1 MSVAG
6 TDGAGRFAAFDELVR
21 AKQRFV
27 LTTHVN
33 PDGDGLGS
41 EVALA
46 LWLRAR
52 GKDVVIFN
60 DGRAPS
66 NYDWLAERF
75 PIEAYT
81 PARAEEVFAGAEVL
95 VVLDMQ
101 NRERLGRLAPSL
113 EKTGLAVAIL
123 DHHVGTPAF
132 GDVHVVVPEK
142 AATGEL
148 VYDLIRREP
157 GALTAPMAEALYTA
171 LVTDTG
177 SFRHSNTDPD
187 VHTMAAELLSLGIE
201 SALIQSRIHQH
212 RHVGRLR
219 FLGHLLQELR
229 TSEDGRIAWF
239 EVTPDL
245 FARYDVDGSDT
256 EGLVDFPRTVPG
268 VDAVLL
274 LTDLGDGRVKAS
286 LRSSG
291 RVDVNEVARRFQ
303 GGGHR
308 FAAGATL
315 EGPLAEAR
323 AKILDALAAAVA
335 SLDPDSRPYA
345 APTPGT
351 MGATR

>member
-1 MSVAG
+1 MSAPDF
-6 TDGAGRFAAFDELVR
+6 TAFDALVATKR
-21 AKQRFV
+21 DFV

-46 LWLRAR
+46 LWLRAL
-52 GKDVVIFN
+52 GKNATILN
-60 DGRAPS
+60 DGPIPD
-66 NYDWLAERF
+66 NFEYLAEHVPVETF
-75 PIEAYT
+75 T
-81 PARAEEVFAGAEVL
+81 TQRAEEVFATAEVL

-101 NRERLGRLAPSL
+101 NEERLGRLRPYLARP
-113 EKTGLAVAIL
+113 GLTVAIL

-132 GDVHVVVPEK
+132 GTVHVVLPEK

-148 VYDLIRREP
+148 IYDLIRRTP
-157 GALTAPMAEALYTA
+157 GALTRPMADALYTA

-187 VHTMAAELLSLGIE
+187 VHSMAAALLALGVE
-201 SALIQSRIHQH
+201 SAVIQSFIH
-212 RHVGRLR
+212 RHRHMDRLR
-219 FLGHLLQELR
+219 FVGHLLTNLK
-229 TSEDGRIAWF
+229 TSDDGSVAWF
-239 EVTPDL
+239 EVTPEL
-245 FARYDVDGSDT
+245 FARYDVDGTDT

-268 VDAVLL
+268 VEAVML

-291 RVDVNEVARRFQ
+291 RIDVQGVARQFG

-315 EGPLAEAR
+315 EGPLDAASGRLRAALAEAV
-323 AKILDALAAAVA
+323 AA
-335 SLDPDSRPYA
+335 LDPTVRAYA
-345 APTPGT
+345 PAPGT
-351 MGATR
+351 AGATR